1 MIRYILNRLG
11 QAILL
16 LFLLSTVVFLMG
28 RVVGDP
34 VHLLVSDYAT
44 EKDIEIL
51 KRELGL
57 DRPLYEQ
64 YVRFHLDL
72 LKGDFGRSFRSGKPT
87 LATALAVASAT
98 GAVFLG
104 QPVEPGVV
112 LYLDTATI
120 RLCGT
125 AFLLAAAL
133 GILFGMI
140 SSVARGTLPDW
151 LVRLFALF
159 GQSVPPFVLGL
170 LMIFLFSLHLRWFPT
185 GGYGGTRHLVLPAVT
200 LAVFFV
206 AAIARLLRGSMIEVL
221 RKDFIKLARIKGL
234 PEGIVVWK
242 HAFKNSL
249 VPVITYLGPLSVTI
263 VTSAL
268 AVEVV
273 FGWPGIGQL
282 AQQATLGRD
291 LPVVQTV
298 VLILGAALVT
308 VNLIVDL
315 LYVWIDPR
323 VRLWK

>member
-1 MIRYILNRLG
+1 MLQYILNRLA
-11 QAILL
+11 QAVLL

-44 EKDIEIL
+44 DKDMEIL
-51 KRELGL
+51 KKELGL

-64 YVRFHLDL
+64 YVRFHIDM
-72 LKGDFGRSFRSGKPT
+72 LKGDFGQSFRSGKP
-87 LATALAVASAT
+87 S
-98 GAVFLG
+98 
-104 QPVEPGVV
+104 
-112 LYLDTATI
+112 LDVIAERLPATI

-125 AFLLAAAL
+125 AFVIAVFF
-133 GILFGMI
+133 GILFGLV
-140 SSVARGTLPDW
+140 SAVARGKVIDW
-151 LVRLFALF
+151 LVRVFALF
-159 GQSVPPFVLGL
+159 GQSIPPFVLGL
-170 LMIFLFSLHLRWFPT
+170 LMIFLFSLHLGWFPT
-185 GGYGGTRHLVLPAVT
+185 GGYGGIRHLILPSVT

-206 AAIARLLRGSMIEVL
+206 AAIARLLRGSLIEAL
-221 RKDFIKLARIKGL
+221 KKDFIKLARIKGL
-234 PEGIVVWK
+234 PERIVVLK

-263 VTSAL
+263 VTAAL

-273 FGWPGIGQL
+273 FGWPGIGHL
-282 AQQATLGRD
+282 AQQATVGRD

-298 VLILGAALVT
+298 VLILGGALVL

>member
-1 MIRYILNRLG
+1 MLQYILNRLG
-11 QAILL
+11 QAVLL

-44 EKDIEIL
+44 DKDIEIL
-51 KRELGL
+51 KKELGL

-72 LKGDFGRSFRSGKPT
+72 LKGDFGQSFRSGKP
-87 LATALAVASAT
+87 S
-98 GAVFLG
+98 
-104 QPVEPGVV
+104 
-112 LYLDTATI
+112 LDVIAERLPATI

-125 AFLLAAAL
+125 AFVIAVFF
-133 GILFGMI
+133 GILFGLV
-140 SSVARGTLPDW
+140 SAVARGTAIDW

-159 GQSVPPFVLGL
+159 GQSIPPFVLGL
-170 LMIFLFSLHLRWFPT
+170 LMIFLFSLHLGWFPT
-185 GGYGGTRHLVLPAVT
+185 GGYGGIRHLILPSVT

-206 AAIARLLRGSMIEVL
+206 AAIARLLRGSLIEAL
-221 RKDFIKLARIKGL
+221 KKDFIKLARIKGL
-234 PEGIVVWK
+234 PERIVVLK

-263 VTSAL
+263 VTAAL

-282 AQQATLGRD
+282 AQQATVGRD

-298 VLILGAALVT
+298 VLILGGALVL